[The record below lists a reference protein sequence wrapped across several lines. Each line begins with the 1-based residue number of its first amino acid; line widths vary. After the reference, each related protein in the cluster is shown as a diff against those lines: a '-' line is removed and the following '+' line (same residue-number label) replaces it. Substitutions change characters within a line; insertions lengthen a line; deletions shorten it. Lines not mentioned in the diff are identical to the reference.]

1 VLSAEI
7 TPALGRNR
15 SFDAFVGA
23 LQKGLVN
30 PQDIETRARELTQ
43 GIALAMQGAL
53 LLRHAPAPVAE
64 AFCASRL
71 APGHWGAAF
80 GTLAA
85 NSDFA
90 TLLARAWPEAA

>member
-1 VLSAEI
+1 MNAMRLI
-7 TPALGRNR
+7 LALMLPLIGGCA
-15 SFDAFVGA
+15 S
-23 LQKGLVN
+23 
-30 PQDIETRARELTQ
+30 
-43 GIALAMQGAL
+43 
-53 LLRHAPAPVAE
+53 HAPAPVAE

-85 NSDFA
+85 NTDFA

>member
-1 VLSAEI
+1 
-7 TPALGRNR
+7 
-15 SFDAFVGA
+15 
-23 LQKGLVN
+23 
-30 PQDIETRARELTQ
+30 
-43 GIALAMQGAL
+43 MQGAL

-71 APGHWGAAF
+71 APGHWGATF

-85 NSDFA
+85 NTDFA